1 MLKQIRWDEVARE
14 QLNPQLQ
21 RQFFTAGGV
30 TVARFHMARGLRI
43 PTHHHESG
51 QITNVLCGALRIW
64 VEGREHL
71 LRDGDVLCIPGHTP
85 HNTEVLED
93 TVVLDIFSPPRTDWA
108 AGEDAY
114 LRSVAGAEV
123 VE

>member
-14 QLNPQLQ
+14 QLSPQLQ

-30 TVARFHMARGLRI
+30 TVARFHMRQGLQI

-51 QITNVLCGALRIW
+51 QITNIVHGAVRMW
-64 VEGREHL
+64 VEGNEYL
-71 LRDGDVLCIPGHTP
+71 LREGDIICIPGGTP
-85 HNTEVLED
+85 HHTQVLED
-93 TVVLDIFSPPRTDWA
+93 TIVLDVFSPPRTDWL

-114 LRSVAGAEV
+114 LRSVASAEA